1 MSDYKNEVKEYF
13 KEKAD
18 EYDLTDEQL
27 YWVLSDNLLWDILDE
42 NVLSKIKGEINFL
55 DAGAGTGRWSI
66 KILNKYPASKGLL
79 VDLSEDMLRQA
90 KRKLSEMKALN
101 RVNILCDDLD
111 NFETHEK
118 RDYNLAIS
126 FHNVLG
132 FVKDPMK
139 VISKMASMVT
149 KGGYVVCGVPN
160 YYHNIFFNIYV
171 NNLELAEE
179 CLKTH
184 RGRFTT
190 NMPSMNMF
198 TPENLK
204 DIYAK
209 AGIDVIGVYGFPIT
223 IYPGMQETQLK
234 GQTDS
239 LSDVLSDKTKFDKIF
254 ELEKSIY
261 KNQEAASRGNQLI
274 IIGRVRGE

>member
-13 KEKAD
+13 KGKAD

-42 NVLSKIKGEINFL
+42 NVLSKIEGEINFL

-66 KILNKYPASKGLL
+66 KILNKYLTSKGLL

-111 NFETHEK
+111 NFEIHEK

-139 VISKMASMVT
+139 VILKMASMVT

-171 NNLELAEE
+171 NNLKLAEE
-179 CLKTH
+179 CFKTH

-190 NMPSMNMF
+190 NITSMNMF

-204 DIYAK
+204 DIYDK
-209 AGIDVIGVYGFPIT
+209 AGIDVIGIYGFPIT

-234 GQTDS
+234 GQTES

-274 IIGRVRGE
+274 IIGRVKG